1 MRSDFTLS
9 SFFPS
14 ITIDQIL
21 DIEFSLAIHAH
32 ITNIEDRDF
41 YEVLSLKERLDNYIQ
56 KRNESMSGSKSNVN
70 LMDMLGKN
78 K

>member
-1 MRSDFTLS
+1 MRFDFTLN

-21 DIEFSLAIHAH
+21 DIEFSLAIHAN

-41 YEVLSLKERLDNYIQ
+41 YEILSLKERLDNYIQ
-56 KRNESMSGSKSNVN
+56 KRNESMTGKSGNVN
-70 LMDMLGKN
+70 LMDMLGRK
-78 K
+78 